1 MKNFVLLT
9 FLVLLAPTLMNGQL
23 SSSLDNSL
31 SPQSGKDSLDSLVP
45 DSLILR
51 YFKLSDIT
59 TMYDFRDS
67 TLDNF
72 FHQYDPAKR
81 RNIDFQTLGN
91 VGSSARNQQYESTP
105 YVGFHPGQRQYDL
118 YNFKLDDFRFYQNN
132 IPISDVSFT
141 PIAGQQN
148 FVIRTDFARD
158 FADGTSLSLNY
169 RRIRQQG
176 FYTNQ
181 LTKITNFGV
190 ALRYQSK
197 NERYTG
203 FLSMISNVN
212 EEGHNGGVQAD
223 TVFQFYNN
231 PLLGNRINVP
241 INSDDAQTR
250 NQQKQYTLTNY
261 YQLNKP
267 TKSGLQLLLRYD
279 LSLDSRYYK
288 FSDETTNSSR
298 DSTLYGK
305 FLVEDRGIRFYNR
318 INRISNAF
326 YAYASNGDRLNIRA
340 GLVFDRYDIDQQGLS
355 SSYNNLYADFKGSI
369 PITSS
374 LDLSTIGK
382 LGLGDGTGDFLLKG
396 LLSLDVGDWI
406 DLTGGAS
413 LYRYTPDLM
422 QRNLVINGDEI
433 YDNTDFV
440 KPVGTDLFGKFAIPK
455 LRIKGE
461 IKQSLITNYIYYNE
475 DAFPEQPG
483 DVLSA
488 TTISV
493 ANDLQFGKVGLKNY
507 LMLQVFS
514 DNVLNLP
521 TFYSKHN
528 LYVQGW
534 MWDRA
539 LLARL
544 GTEVRLAPTTTTAS
558 YSPVVGAFYQSDSE
572 APFYPMT
579 DIYFTGKIKTA
590 RIFLRFENVVNLIDD
605 RVQYQIAYHPQFDFK
620 IRFGVSWLL
629 LN

>member
-1 MKNFVLLT
+1 MV
-9 FLVLLAPTLMNGQL
+9 GQVNN
-23 SSSLDNSL
+23 SLDYAKNAQL
-31 SPQSGKDSLDSLVP
+31 KKDSVASLVP

-59 TMYDFRDS
+59 TMYDYKDS
-67 TLDNF
+67 TLENF

-81 RNIDFQTLGN
+81 RDIDYQTLGN
-91 VGSSARNQQYESTP
+91 VGSSARSQEFETTP

-118 YNFKLDDFRFYQNN
+118 YNFELDDFRFYQNN
-132 IPISDVSFT
+132 VPISDVSFT
-141 PIAGQQN
+141 PIGGQQN
-148 FVIRTDFARD
+148 FVIRSDFARD

-223 TVFQFYNN
+223 TVFGFYNN
-231 PLLGNRINVP
+231 PLLGNRLNVP

-250 NQQKQYTLTNY
+250 NQQKKYTLTNY

-279 LSLDSRYYK
+279 LSVDNRYHK
-288 FSDETTNSSR
+288 FFDVTTNSTI
-298 DSTLYGK
+298 DTIIYGE
-305 FLVEDRGIRFYNR
+305 FLVEDRGIRLYNR
-318 INRISNAF
+318 INKVSNAF
-326 YAYASNGDRLNIRA
+326 YAYASNGARINIRA
-340 GLVFDRYDIDQQGLS
+340 GLVYDRYGIDQQGIS
-355 SSYNNLYADFKGSI
+355 STFDNLYADFKGDI
-369 PITSS
+369 PVTSS
-374 LDLSTIGK
+374 INVSTIGK
-382 LGLGDGTGDFLLKG
+382 LGLGDGAGDFLLRG
-396 LLSLDVGDWI
+396 SLSLDIGDWV

-413 LYRYTPDLM
+413 FYRYTPDLM
-422 QRNLVINGDEI
+422 QRNLVLNGIEQ
-433 YDNTDFV
+433 YSTSFT
-440 KPVGTDLFGKFAIPK
+440 KPVGTDLFGNFEIPK

-475 DAFPEQPG
+475 NALPEQMG
-483 DVLSA
+483 DVFSA
-488 TTISV
+488 TTLSV
-493 ANDLQFGKVGLKNY
+493 SNDLKFGKFGLENY

-514 DNVLNLP
+514 ENVLNLP
-521 TFYSKHN
+521 TLYSKHN
-528 LYVQGW
+528 LYIQGW

-544 GTEVRLAPTTTTAS
+544 GAEVRLSPTFNTAS
-558 YSPVVGAFYQSDSE
+558 YSPVVGAFYRSESE

-620 IRFGVSWLL
+620 MRFGVSWLL